1 MSGTTKMKTKKRA
14 GRRPATTDMA
24 PPRGLPEWFAE
35 ISKARWYARAAV
47 AVEHG
52 IDEGAKV
59 ESALT
64 KLEEVV
70 EELTKLI
77 DSVR

>member
-1 MSGTTKMKTKKRA
+1 MKTRKRA

-35 ISKARWYARAAV
+35 ISKARMYARAA

-52 IDEGAKV
+52 IDEGGKV